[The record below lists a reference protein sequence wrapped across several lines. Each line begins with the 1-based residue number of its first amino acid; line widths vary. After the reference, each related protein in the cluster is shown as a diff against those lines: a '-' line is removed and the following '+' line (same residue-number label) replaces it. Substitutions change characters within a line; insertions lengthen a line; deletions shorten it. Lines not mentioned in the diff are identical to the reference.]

1 MSCINDKKYKSKKE
15 ATQKNVLHHSKAKL
29 DFYKNYLRLYL
40 KILSQTQYCDEIII
54 FDVCCG
60 MGIYDNGEKGSAI
73 LSYDIA
79 YKLVEEKDKQISFYF
94 NDKQQ
99 KNIDRIKTYIDK
111 KEKNQK
117 IKVNYYSIDYVE
129 MFEEILQVL
138 KTKQNR
144 YKTMIFIDPYGYK
157 NINKNVID
165 RLMKGNKNEIVL
177 FLPIAQMYRF
187 SKAKEKTSEDDR
199 LLCESLE
206 DFLCSFFPNKEHPIR
221 SGECKNQ
228 IEFIAHIKEA
238 MRDENTYSCS
248 YHIEAEKKQYYA
260 LFYLTKHIYGLEKAV
275 EIKWKL
281 DKDLGQGYN
290 KKNRNLFSDLEI
302 EEKKEQ
308 FFSNFKKNLSEFLKT
323 YRNNNDIF
331 KFSLTQEVKLSE
343 CGKILQEWYEKG
355 RLDFISDKRKKKTTF
370 YLGYNYYK
378 EGQIL
383 YKVRYEENKN

>member
-1 MSCINDKKYKSKKE
+1 MWCINDKKYKSKKE
-15 ATQKNVLHHSKAKL
+15 ETQKNVLAHSKAKL
-29 DFYKNYLRLYL
+29 DFYRNYLKLYL
-40 KILSQTQYCDEIII
+40 TILSQSKYCDEIIV

-73 LSYDIA
+73 LAYDIA
-79 YKLVEEKDKQISFYF
+79 HKLAEEKDKQISFYF

-99 KNIDRIKTYIDK
+99 KNIDRIKAYIDK
-111 KEKNQK
+111 KEKHPK
-117 IKVNYYSIDYVE
+117 ITVDYYSIDYVE
-129 MFEEILQVL
+129 MFEEIHEIL

-144 YKTMIFIDPYGYK
+144 YNTMIFIDPYGYK

-165 RLMKGNKNEIVL
+165 RLMKGDKNEIVL

-221 SGECKNQ
+221 SGECKSQ

-238 MRDENTYSCS
+238 MRNKKTYSCS
-248 YHIEAEKKQYYA
+248 YHIEADKKQYYA

-275 EIKWKL
+275 EIKWQL
-281 DKDLGQGYN
+281 DKNLGQGYN
-290 KKNRNLFSDLEI
+290 KKAPNLFSELED
-302 EEKKEQ
+302 EEKKDQ
-308 FFSNFKKNLSEFLKT
+308 FFSSFKKNLSEFLKN
-323 YRNNNDIF
+323 YQSNIDIF
-331 KFSLTQEVKLSE
+331 KFSLIQEVKLSV
-343 CGKILQEWYEKG
+343 CGKILQEWYKEGK
-355 RLDFISDKRKKKTTF
+355 LIFISDKRKKNTF

-378 EGQIL
+378 EEQIL
-383 YKVRYEENKN
+383 YKVRYEKNKN